1 MAWLVNANAGQLQP
15 FHHAIAHVLF
25 RAAVL
30 AGAFGRQQ
38 DLLHDTQP
46 GQCTVGVG
54 QRQAPARQLMALG
67 PGLAVGGRAQPDAMQ
82 QGRQVVGIGRD
93 VVAFIGIGR
102 GVLMGNSDAFMA
114 GLRARHAGPPPLT
127 IKAADG
133 AWLEI
138 P

>member
-1 MAWLVNANAGQLQP
+1 
-15 FHHAIAHVLF
+15 
-25 RAAVL
+25 
-30 AGAFGRQQ
+30 
-38 DLLHDTQP
+38 
-46 GQCTVGVG
+46 
-54 QRQAPARQLMALG
+54 
-67 PGLAVGGRAQPDAMQ
+67 MQ

-114 GLRARHAGPPPLT
+114 GLRARHAGPPTL